1 VGDAAGVDMKTL
13 IECEQLSKS
22 FGSTVALDSL
32 DLTVQAGAPVAL
44 VGPNGAGKTTL
55 LGLLCGFIH
64 PTKGSA
70 RILGHKPG
78 SWELI
83 GRITALPQ
91 DAEFDPNFNVG
102 KQVQFLARLQ
112 GMSASAAKQD
122 AKRVLDL
129 VQLGDSWDSK
139 AGALSHGMRKRVAL
153 AQSLLGKPE
162 LVLLDEPTAGIDPP
176 NVKIIRDLVRSLSSE
191 TTFFISSHNLDEL
204 EKLCES
210 VVYLNDGKLAQTSS
224 IDSDTDSG
232 YLTINVPSVPE
243 AEFIQACEA
252 LDGII
257 DVQRLAQGNFL
268 IQCEPDKPVDQAILE
283 LIRNRQW
290 SYRHLINGR
299 SLEDR
304 LYGN

>member
-1 VGDAAGVDMKTL
+1 MKTL

>member
-1 VGDAAGVDMKTL
+1 MNTL

-22 FGSTVALDSL
+22 FGKTLALDSL
-32 DLTVQAGAPVAL
+32 DLKVQAGAPVAL

-55 LGLLCGFIH
+55 LGLLCGYIH

-78 SWELI
+78 SRELI

-91 DAEFDPNFNVG
+91 DAEFEPNFSVG
-102 KQVQFLARLQ
+102 KQIQFLARLQ
-112 GMSASAAKQD
+112 GMSSSEATQD

-176 NVKIIRDLVRSLSSE
+176 NVKIIRDLVRSQSKE

-210 VVYLNDGKLAQTSS
+210 VVYLSEGKLAQTSS
-224 IDSDTDSG
+224 IDSDADSG
-232 YLTINVPSVPE
+232 YLTINVPNVPE
-243 AEFIQACEA
+243 TDFIQACSGV
-252 LDGII
+252 DGII

-268 IQCEPDKPVDQAILE
+268 IHCDPEKPVDQALLE
-283 LIRNRQW
+283 LIRSRQW

-304 LYGN
+304 LYG